1 MEILFEDKLSTD
13 RCRRDAR
20 GAKFEILFTERSNRS
35 RFIHS
40 PMHPSS
46 CIPVR
51 HAICDLVE
59 TFLNTE
65 KNRILI
71 LKRVLPRPLS
81 LRKRIDSKS
90 NSPVRDLS
98 RAAVILSQSASAGI
112 REIRLEQ
119 HTHSSVLIHATHPI
133 CESTLQKPNAPSTTS
148 LLSHEAAIKLFMQW
162 SFKYWCR
169 QTVNSV
175 SGGTLCF
182 SCAGCGGKRV
192 TSRHVLSGRVL
203 FVMTLA

>member
-20 GAKFEILFTERSNRS
+20 GAKFEIVFTERSNRS

-65 KNRILI
+65 NNGILI

-98 RAAVILSQSASAGI
+98 RAAVILSQSASAGLG
-112 REIRLEQ
+112 LESGMLQ
-119 HTHSSVLIHATHPI
+119 PYLRNQRDKAGAARSFLSSYTCNTPDL
-133 CESTLQKPNAPSTTS
+133 
-148 LLSHEAAIKLFMQW
+148 
-162 SFKYWCR
+162 
-169 QTVNSV
+169 
-175 SGGTLCF
+175 
-182 SCAGCGGKRV
+182 
-192 TSRHVLSGRVL
+192 
-203 FVMTLA
+203 